1 MYFYLF
7 IAALLLVL
15 LWLTRVREEFLGSR
29 ERFLDLPQPFEFDP
43 DVAPD
48 PKKLMSY
55 LRGLLDK
62 YDRPEMIDTIMQ
74 KSSMDPRQLAL
85 MNLQGE

>member
-1 MYFYLF
+1 MLFYLF

-15 LWLTRVREEFLGSR
+15 LWLTRVREDFLGS
-29 ERFLDLPQPFEFDP
+29 ERFIDLPPPFEFDP
-43 DVAPD
+43 HVAPD

-62 YDRPEMIDTIMQ
+62 YDQPEIIDAIME
-74 KSSMDPRQLAL
+74 KSSMDPRELAL

>member
-1 MYFYLF
+1 MLFYLF

-15 LWLTRVREEFLGSR
+15 LWLTRVREDFLVS
-29 ERFLDLPQPFEFDP
+29 EQFIDLPPPFEFDP
-43 DVAPD
+43 HVAPD

-62 YDRPEMIDTIMQ
+62 YDQPEIIDAIME
-74 KSSMDPRQLAL
+74 KSSMDPRELAL
-85 MNLQGE
+85 LNLQGE

>member
-1 MYFYLF
+1 MLFYLF

-15 LWLTRVREEFLGSR
+15 LWLTRVREDFLGS
-29 ERFLDLPQPFEFDP
+29 ERFLDMPTAFEFDP
-43 DVAPD
+43 HVAPD

-62 YDRPEMIDTIMQ
+62 YDQPEIIDAIME
-74 KSSMDPRQLAL
+74 KSSMDPRELAL
-85 MNLQGE
+85 LNLQGE

>member
-1 MYFYLF
+1 MFFYLF

-15 LWLTRVREEFLGSR
+15 LWLTRVREDFLGSR
-29 ERFLDLPQPFEFDP
+29 ERFLDMPTPFEFDP
-43 DVAPD
+43 ETPPD
-48 PKKLMSY
+48 PKKLMGF

-62 YDRPEMIDTIMQ
+62 YDRPEVIDAIMQ
-74 KSSMDPRQLAL
+74 QSTMDPRELAL